1 VRQKLTSFSGDTIG
15 SILLT
20 EASANSRCFV
30 VVVVDVV
37 ATSAVGPNEVSI
49 SVIVMLC
56 AIHPSTTAVEYLC
69 VFCQSFT
76 MSYRLW
82 TDES

>member
-1 VRQKLTSFSGDTIG
+1 
-15 SILLT
+15 
-20 EASANSRCFV
+20 
-30 VVVVDVV
+30 
-37 ATSAVGPNEVSI
+37 
-49 SVIVMLC
+49 VIVMLC